1 MTRGLFL
8 DAESGSFWILTM
20 IFPCKIFPSVDRV
33 LDTPVTFIVVLVAP
47 LLLKVFVKTVLFWV
61 NWKVAD
67 PEERWGAVG
76 FERIDEIFLCWG
88 SFKLL

>member
-8 DAESGSFWILTM
+8 DAEFGSFWILTM
-20 IFPCKIFPSVDRV
+20 IFPPKIFPLTRFW
-33 LDTPVTFIVVLVAP
+33 TPPVTFIVVLVAP
-47 LLLKVFVKTVLFWV
+47 VLFKVFRKAVLFWV

-67 PEERWGAVG
+67 PEEHWSAVG
-76 FERIDEIFLCWG
+76 FERIDEIFLCWI